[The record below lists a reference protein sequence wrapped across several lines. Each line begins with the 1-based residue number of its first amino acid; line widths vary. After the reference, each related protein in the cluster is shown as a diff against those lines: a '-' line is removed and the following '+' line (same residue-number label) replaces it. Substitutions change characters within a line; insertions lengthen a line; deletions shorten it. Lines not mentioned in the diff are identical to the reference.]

1 MALVPVTG
9 EVLSLDAPAETL
21 VDALFRMRDLE
32 QQLSAVRRDVGLEIT
47 RRMDADN
54 LRQVDVD
61 GFRVTVSAPAEEWDL
76 EALDD
81 ALTALVDNGIL
92 TPAATQ
98 RLFRVKRDI
107 DKRELK
113 KLLGNLEPE
122 DAVKIRGCSSKSKRI
137 RSVRVEDQ
145 SGEDRGWFR

>member
-9 EVLSLDAPAETL
+9 EVLDLDAPNETL

-32 QQLSAVRRDVGLEIT
+32 QQLQAARRDVGLEIT

-61 GFRVTVSAPAEEWDL
+61 GFRVTVSAPGEDWDL
-76 EALDD
+76 EALDEV
-81 ALTALVDNGIL
+81 LTALVDNGIL

-98 RLFRVKRDI
+98 RLFRVKRDV
-107 DKRELK
+107 DKREMK
-113 KLLGNLEPE
+113 KLLGNVEPV
-122 DAVKIRGCSSKSKRI
+122 DAGKIRGCSAKSKRL
-137 RSVRVEDQ
+137 RSVRVEDR
-145 SGEDRGWFR
+145 SGGNRGWSR